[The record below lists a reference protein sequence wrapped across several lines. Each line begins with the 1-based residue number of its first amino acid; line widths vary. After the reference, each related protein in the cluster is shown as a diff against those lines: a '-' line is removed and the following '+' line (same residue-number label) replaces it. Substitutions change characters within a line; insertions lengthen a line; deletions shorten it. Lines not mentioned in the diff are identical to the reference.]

1 MPLPLSLIILKIIL
15 LKQVLNIKNMKDN
28 YPMGAALDP
37 SAPYNQPEDPKPVDV
52 SCCVSYSLS
61 KTMPVKVENYY
72 TAKNIESDIDS
83 EGNSYSQELTEE
95 CFDNTNFI
103 EEFNNDENAI
113 GIPTLLKEL
122 KTICQETIDSYENTM
137 NIITQVSSGKTIASM
152 KKKIKHL
159 KCLIKASEG
168 WIVDDL
174 DVCQE

>member
-28 YPMGAALDP
+28 YPMGANYNP
-37 SAPYNQPEDPKPVDV
+37 SAPWNQEDPKPVDV

-122 KTICQETIDSYENTM
+122 RTLCQETIDSYENTM
-137 NIITQVSSGKTIASM
+137 GIITQVSSGEIITSM